1 MRDCIHFDWLTRSP
15 RARRLALG
23 TLVIGVLLAGCMA
36 GLLTTTPTVGDA
48 VAAVQS
54 AGPTAPNADRSG
66 KAASARPTGGV
77 RAHSFKTHPSRRA
90 MEEMLKVSQCMHRH
104 GISWFP
110 NPTTAVPSSMAG
122 IGMVS
127 DVDGAIL
134 VIPSALVIQSG
145 PAYGKAVAVCGHG
158 LLGQPGNH

>member
-1 MRDCIHFDWLTRSP
+1 MTRGDQMRDCIHFDWLTRSP

-36 GLLTTTPTVGDA
+36 GLLITTPTVGDA

-77 RAHSFKTHPSRRA
+77 RAHTFKTHPSRRA
-90 MEEMLKVSQCMHRH
+90 MEEMLKASQ
-104 GISWFP
+104 
-110 NPTTAVPSSMAG
+110 PSSMAG

-134 VIPSALVIQSG
+134 VIPSALVIQSA
-145 PAYGKAVAVCGHG
+145 PAYGRAVAVCGHG